1 MKKIG
6 VYFVIIC
13 LVTAIFL
20 LGFDSRITKQPNTYY
35 QVYLDDEFVGIIE
48 SKKELE
54 DYINSQADSIRENVR
69 EYKLKIDAID
79 TYNKYVGTI
88 ENEEYSN
95 IEKVNY
101 LISNKNQYNF
111 TDMDLE
117 NLNFYKENS
126 LNDLS
131 SKEIQDM
138 RDYISANNIYEY
150 VNEVYTPNGIEI
162 KKIYTYHDDIISVE
176 DIYKKIIEKKSCS
189 IAGYKFT
196 IKSDVEGYDD
206 IELYTLDKKIFTSAI
221 EEMISIF
228 IDSSRYELYKN
239 NKQEQ
244 ITTTGSIIESVYVNQ
259 DITYKAV
266 NIPVEEKIYTS
277 SKELSKYLLYG
288 DNYEEK
294 IVNVEAGDSIES
306 VAFKNEISVQEL
318 LISNPQYTSRD
329 NLLVVG
335 AEVKI
340 SKINPKIQI
349 VEEKYEVVDKETDF
363 LVVEQYDD
371 NLNQGTVMVTQE
383 GINGL
388 ERVSQNVKIVNG
400 EISYVDPVGKE
411 VIKSSVP
418 KIITIGAKYVPTVGS
433 TASWGWPTNSGYTIS
448 SYYGYRP
455 QVFGEGNFHSG
466 VDIAG
471 TGYGSNVYASN
482 NGVVA
487 HVGYTADGLG
497 YNVIIDHNNGY
508 YSVYGHMSGF
518 ANGIAEGTTVER
530 GQVIGYVGSSGWA
543 TGPHLHFEIRTCI
556 GYNCHTN
563 PMPFLNK

>member
-6 VYFVIIC
+6 IYFLIIC
-13 LVTAIFL
+13 LFTAIFL

-54 DYINSQADSIRENVR
+54 DYINNQADSIRENVR

-79 TYNKYVGTI
+79 TYSKYAETI

-101 LISNKNQYNF
+101 LIANKDKYDF

-126 LNDLS
+126 LNDLN

-138 RDYISANNIYEY
+138 RDYISTNGIYEY

-189 IAGYKFT
+189 IAGYKFI

-259 DITYKAV
+259 EITYKAV
-266 NIPVEEKIYTS
+266 NIPVEEKIYTN
-277 SKELSKYLLYG
+277 SKELSRYLLYG

-383 GINGL
+383 GVNGL

-418 KIITIGAKYVPTVGS
+418 KIITIGARYVPTIGS
-433 TASWGWPTNSGYTIS
+433 TASWGLPTDSGYTIS

-466 VDIAG
+466 VDFAG

-487 HVGYTADGLG
+487 YVGYTAAGLG
-497 YNVIIDHNNGY
+497 YNIIIDHNNGF

-556 GYNCHTN
+556 SYNCHTN